1 MNRQSILSVKPG
13 SKIYLM
19 GICGTA
25 MSSLAGLLKEMG
37 FKVTGSDQN
46 AYPPM
51 SDQLDKIG
59 IKYFTGYAADNLRQA
74 QPDFVIVGNVIS
86 KTNVEI
92 STLLE
97 LNLPITSLPQALGEL
112 FLKNKKT
119 QVVSGTHGKTT
130 TTSALSWCLS
140 QLTEDPG
147 FLIGGIPQNFN
158 RSFSIPKGDFF
169 AIEGDEYDTAFFDK
183 VPKFTHYYPQQV
195 ILTSVEFD
203 HADIYDS
210 LDTIKKAFRSLID
223 QIPSHG
229 TLVYFSD
236 DLNIQEIIS
245 SKTACQLLSY
255 GFSEQARVQISN
267 VGIKEGLTY
276 FSLNFKDLGQTHQ
289 FVTSLYGNHNI
300 ANLTAV
306 IALLYQVHGFSVVTI
321 QKAITTFLGVKRRQ
335 EWLGEPGGVGV
346 IEDFAHHPTAVK
358 ETIQGLRLR
367 FPERKLWV
375 IFEPRSATS
384 RRNIFQQEYALA
396 FSGAQE
402 VILMEAFDQSKINQT
417 ERLSVSQVVSDLRK
431 EGQSAHCFLTVDEI
445 INHVGERA
453 KPSDLIVIMSNGG
466 FDAIYSRL
474 MNRLQALSNSDMVI
488 EIQK

>member
-37 FKVTGSDQN
+37 FEVTGSDQN

-59 IKYFTGYAADNLRQA
+59 IEYFRGYAADNLLQA
-74 QPDFVIVGNVIS
+74 KPDFVIVGNVIS
-86 KTNVEI
+86 KTNIEI
-92 STLLE
+92 PTLLD
-97 LNLPITSLPQALGEL
+97 LGLPITSLPQALGEL

-140 QLTEDPG
+140 QLTTDPG
-147 FLIGGIPQNFN
+147 FLIGGIPKNFN
-158 RSFSIPKGDFF
+158 FSFSVPKGEFF

-183 VPKFTHYYPQQV
+183 VPKFSHYFPQQV

-210 LDTIKKAFRSLID
+210 LETIKKAFRSLID
-223 QIPSHG
+223 QIPNYG
-229 TLVYFSD
+229 TLVYFQD
-236 DLNIQEIIS
+236 DLNIQEIIQS
-245 SKTACQLLSY
+245 PAPCQFLSY
-255 GFSEQARVQISN
+255 GFSKKAQVEISN
-267 VGIKEGLTY
+267 IKIQNGLTH
-276 FSLNFKDLGQTHQ
+276 FILNFNDLSQTHE

-306 IALLYQVHGFSVVTI
+306 IALLFQVHQFPMLAI
-321 QKAITTFLGVKRRQ
+321 QQAITTFLGVKRRQ

-358 ETIQGLRLR
+358 ETINGLRVR

-384 RRNIFQQEYALA
+384 RRNIFQKEYAQA
-396 FSGAQE
+396 FLGAHE
-402 VILMEAFDQSKINQT
+402 VILMEAFDQSKIEQA
-417 ERLSVSQVVSDLRK
+417 ERLSVTQIVADLRNQ
-431 EGQSAHCFLTVDEI
+431 GQSAVCFLNVDAIVE
-445 INHVGERA
+445 HVGQYA
-453 KPSDLIVIMSNGG
+453 QPGDLIIIMSNGG
-466 FDAIYSRL
+466 FDGIYKKL
-474 MNRLQALSNSDMVI
+474 INKLQNLSSSEVII
-488 EIQK
+488 EINK